1 MNSSPSPLTQQVS
14 VVIPT
19 HNRLDLLRRALHSVQ
34 AQTLSPLETIV
45 IDDGS
50 TDGSQDSLAQEF
62 PTVQWIAQSNHGVSH
77 ARNQGI
83 KQAQGEWIALLDSD
97 DTWQTNKLED
107 QNNFLLKNPDLSFC
121 HTDEAWIRHGK
132 PVSQPPYLNKSSENI
147 FKKSLTRCIICPS
160 SVLLHRKIFQAV
172 GHFDEKLPVCE
183 DYDLWLRILLQ
194 FKTGY
199 LNQKLVTKYGGHS
212 DQLSTSHWGMDRFR
226 VQSLENLLTQSKLER
241 EFVPLILKTLIQKLE
256 ILCKGFTKRGK
267 FLEAEKLTRSIKIY
281 SNQLSKE
288 TVAITPSP

>member
-19 HNRLDLLRRALHSVQ
+19 YNRLDLLRRALHSVQ
-34 AQTLSPLETIV
+34 AQTLAPLETIV

-50 TDGSQDSLAQEF
+50 TDGSHDSLAHEF
-62 PTVQWIAQSNHGVSH
+62 PTVQWITQSNHGVSH

-83 KQAQGEWIALLDSD
+83 KQAKGEWIALLDSD

-107 QNNFLLKNPDLSFC
+107 QNNLLLKNPDLSFC

-132 PVSQPPYLNKSSENI
+132 PVSQPTYLDKSSENI

-172 GHFDEKLPVCE
+172 GYFDEQLTVCE

-226 VQSLENLLTQSKLER
+226 VQSLENLLSQSNLER
-241 EFVPLILKTLIQKLE
+241 EFVPLILNTLIQKLE
-256 ILCKGFTKRGK
+256 ILCKGFNKRGK
-267 FLEAEKLTRSIKIY
+267 YMEVEQFTRSIKIY
-281 SNQLSKE
+281 SDQLHQE
-288 TVAITPSP
+288 TEAISPSP

>member
-34 AQTLSPLETIV
+34 AQTLPPLETIV

-50 TDGSQDSLAQEF
+50 TDGSQDFLATEF
-62 PTVQWIAQSNHGVSH
+62 PTVRWITQSNHGVSH

-83 KQAQGEWIALLDSD
+83 KQAKGEWIALLDSD
-97 DTWQTNKLED
+97 DTWQPNKLEE
-107 QNNFLLKNPDLSFC
+107 QNNFLLENSDLSFC

-132 PVSQPPYLNKSSENI
+132 PVSHPPYLDKSSENI
-147 FKKSLTRCIICPS
+147 LKKSLTRCVICPS
-160 SVLLHRKIFQAV
+160 SALLHRKIFQAV

-226 VQSLENLLTQSKLER
+226 VQSLENILSQSKLER
-241 EFVPLILKTLIQKLE
+241 EFVPHILKTLIQKLE
-256 ILCKGFTKRGK
+256 ILCKGFNKRGK
-267 FLEAEKLTRSIKIY
+267 YKEVEQFTRSIKIY
-281 SNQLSKE
+281 SDQLHQE
-288 TVAITPSP
+288 TEAISPSL

>member
-19 HNRLDLLRRALHSVQ
+19 HNRLDLLRRALDSVQ
-34 AQTLSPLETIV
+34 AQTLPPLETIV

-50 TDGSQDSLAQEF
+50 TDGSHDSLAHEF
-62 PTVQWIAQSNHGVSH
+62 PTVQWITQSNHGVSH

-83 KQAQGEWIALLDSD
+83 KQARGEWIALLDSD
-97 DTWQTNKLED
+97 DTWQPNKLQE
-107 QNNFLLKNPDLSFC
+107 QNNFLLKNPELSFC

-132 PVSQPPYLNKSSENI
+132 PVSQPPYLDKSSENI
-147 FKKSLTRCIICPS
+147 LKKSLTRCIICPS
-160 SVLLHRKIFQAV
+160 SALLHRKIFQAV
-172 GHFDEKLPVCE
+172 GYFDEQLPVCE

-226 VQSLENLLTQSKLER
+226 VQSLENILSQSKLER
-241 EFVPLILKTLIQKLE
+241 EFVPHILNTLIQKLE
-256 ILCKGFTKRGK
+256 ILCKGFNKRGK
-267 FLEAEKLTRSIKIY
+267 YKEVEQFTRSIKIY
-281 SNQLSKE
+281 SDQLHQE
-288 TVAITPSP
+288 TEAISPSP